1 MQLVSS
7 ETKQNHEEIID
18 IGKYFLLLKQNWFRL
33 AIFSGVVTILAIL
46 FVLSMTPKYIATATL
61 LIESEQRKAVSIE
74 QVVGIDSSKQE
85 YYLTQFEILKSNR
98 IAERVIKDLELKNI
112 VEFNASLNTEPSL
125 KQQVILAIKS
135 LPIFAAYSEKKEPTQ
150 EQIDESIRQAVL
162 KEFKDRLTIS
172 PIRKTQLVNISFES
186 QDPKLAADVA
196 NAVGT
201 AFVREN
207 LESRLIATEE
217 ASSWITT
224 RLEQLQQ
231 DLRLS
236 ETKLT
241 DFLAKEKL
249 VDSDGGEGVGID
261 DIARNEIK
269 TLSGR
274 LTELTNLRIELES
287 SYSTLKQAQN
297 LSSEAI
303 IAIPFISQHPQVLT
317 LTELKAE
324 SEKEISEL
332 AKRYGPRHEKMLAA
346 NSTLRSTNQQIQKVV
361 RELVAGIDQERKSI
375 ISQERQVASEL
386 QKKKDDF
393 QVLSVKKR
401 QYEALKREVATNRDV
416 LNVFLTR
423 QKETSATGDF
433 QSASA
438 RFTDKALVPQKP
450 SAPKKKLIVAAS
462 ALASLGFGV
471 VIVFLLD
478 ALRNTIESVKN
489 FEERFGLIPLG
500 GIPLVKSKRFR
511 KKDLD
516 SSLFNDTDELNF
528 SESIRSVR
536 TALTLS
542 NLGKDSK
549 VQVITSSLPGEGK
562 TTTSINLALAY
573 AQMENT
579 ILVDCDLRKP
589 AIAER
594 FGYKKYHQG
603 VTNHL
608 LMGVELEQCFVKDEK
623 SGLTLLPAGMLTPTP
638 QEILSSEMF
647 AELIKELESRFDRVI
662 IDTPPTLAVADSLIV
677 SRLVGSIAIV
687 LKANSTRIAS
697 VKNTLARFIRHN
709 IKIDGVIINQV
720 SAKGN
725 KVEYGYG
732 GYYGNAD
739 AK

>member
-1 MQLVSS
+1 MNPSK
-7 ETKQNHEEIID
+7 E
-18 IGKYFLLLKQNWFRL
+18 
-33 AIFSGVVTILAIL
+33 
-46 FVLSMTPKYIATATL
+46 
-61 LIESEQRKAVSIE
+61 KAVSIE

-241 DFLAKEKL
+241 DFLAKEKKL

-393 QVLSVKKR
+393 SSVISEK
-401 QYEALKREVATNRDV
+401 
-416 LNVFLTR
+416 NVNTR
-423 QKETSATGDF
+423 
-433 QSASA
+433 
-438 RFTDKALVPQKP
+438 R
-450 SAPKKKLIVAAS
+450 
-462 ALASLGFGV
+462 
-471 VIVFLLD
+471 
-478 ALRNTIESVKN
+478 
-489 FEERFGLIPLG
+489 
-500 GIPLVKSKRFR
+500 
-511 KKDLD
+511 
-516 SSLFNDTDELNF
+516 
-528 SESIRSVR
+528 
-536 TALTLS
+536 
-542 NLGKDSK
+542 
-549 VQVITSSLPGEGK
+549 
-562 TTTSINLALAY
+562 
-573 AQMENT
+573 
-579 ILVDCDLRKP
+579 
-589 AIAER
+589 
-594 FGYKKYHQG
+594 
-603 VTNHL
+603 
-608 LMGVELEQCFVKDEK
+608 
-623 SGLTLLPAGMLTPTP
+623 
-638 QEILSSEMF
+638 
-647 AELIKELESRFDRVI
+647 
-662 IDTPPTLAVADSLIV
+662 
-677 SRLVGSIAIV
+677 
-687 LKANSTRIAS
+687 
-697 VKNTLARFIRHN
+697 
-709 IKIDGVIINQV
+709 
-720 SAKGN
+720 
-725 KVEYGYG
+725 
-732 GYYGNAD
+732 
-739 AK
+739 